1 MKIKLDKKYVIG
13 VHVMFF
19 EIEIYKEYIDGLIN
33 LLDTVENKENVTLD
47 FCFNISEKIEEI
59 DKTQITEEELVEK
72 FNKGITRLKEIG
84 VENINTFI

>member
-84 VENINTFI
+84 VENINTVI